1 MKNIVVT
8 GAGGGM
14 GSAIC
19 RLLVKKGYQVFGLD
33 CRNLK
38 EAEIT
43 EESGGQASLHFICCD
58 LTNEASVTAAFEQ
71 IKART
76 GHLDAIVHTAGIYD
90 LDSLLEMSEE
100 RFVRIFNINLF
111 GVYRINKIFLPL
123 LSQGSRIVITTSEL
137 APLDPLPFTGV
148 YAMTKAALEKYTY
161 SLRMEVNLLGI
172 SVSVIRPGAVKT
184 GLLGD
189 STRALDQFVD
199 HTKIYQCNAQR
210 FKHIV
215 DSVEAK
221 NIEAD
226 VIAQTVLSALTA
238 RHPKFVYNRNRNI
251 LLRLLNLLPD
261 AMQVRIIKQILTP
274 PAS

>member
-19 RLLVKKGYQVFGLD
+19 RLLAKKGYRVFGLD
-33 CRNLK
+33 CRELK
-38 EAEIT
+38 EAELR
-43 EESGGQASLHFICCD
+43 EEFGGQASLHFISCD
-58 LTNEASVTAAFEQ
+58 LTSEASVTAAFEQ

-111 GVYRINKIFLPL
+111 GVYRINKLFLPL
-123 LSQGSRIVITTSEL
+123 LSRGSRIVITTSEL

-148 YAMTKAALEKYTY
+148 YAMTKAALEKYAF

-189 STRALDQFVD
+189 STRALNQFVD

-238 RHPKFVYNRNRNI
+238 RHPKFVYNRNRNV
-251 LLRLLNLLPD
+251 LLRLLNFLPD
-261 AMQVRIIKQILTP
+261 TMQVRIIKQILTP
-274 PAS
+274 PKS